1 MIENPVKGAM
11 NGRRLLGWSLCIGL
25 LLSLGA
31 GSVQAQRTLEIRDGQ
46 IWLDGRRVTLTYQT
60 RQLDLSPG
68 LTLQLQFYGEES
80 PIFSLNGR
88 FFQVR
93 GSRIVPVHPTEL
105 LDQEIFIP
113 AISSFEDT
121 TDRMEALMAELIKQ
135 ARALQE
141 EAERVYQSVE
151 HWRQVRTSELEQ
163 RLETIRRQ
171 AAALSRQVRLLPRLE
186 WETYLMHMQRQD
198 AELARRLVEEWTW
211 EQELQRQ
218 ALRIRQMPE
227 GPDREAAI
235 AELRRQLEETF
246 ERKQQNRRREI
257 AQLERQL
264 RLLRE
269 RLNER
274 ERYRRRIIE
283 QRLRELLGGQR

>member
-1 MIENPVKGAM
+1 M